1 MKKKIII
8 IVTIVIL
15 VILAITLGI
24 SYKTYQDN
32 EKERLSRDNDYEVK
46 TDFHL
51 TIEKATPLSI
61 DTFIPKEFSL
71 AYQDQEETAW
81 DTLSE

>member
-32 EKERLSRDNDYEVK
+32 EKERLAILK
-46 TDFHL
+46 
-51 TIEKATPLSI
+51 
-61 DTFIPKEFSL
+61 KE
-71 AYQDQEETAW
+71 Q
-81 DTLSE
+81 